1 MKLNSNTTQILKN
14 FSSINQNIMIKQ
26 GNQVRTISPTKSV
39 LARAFLN
46 QEFDSTFA
54 IYDLSR
60 FLGTVSL
67 FNEPELTLK
76 ESYVE
81 ITEGSNKF
89 KYAFSDPSLIMVA
102 PDKEIELPN
111 PEVCFTLTEDALN
124 RVMKALS
131 VSQLPDIAVTGIEGR
146 ILLQAVDTKGATN
159 DSFSVEVGETDATFR
174 MVFRSDNIKLIPG
187 KYDVSISSKGLS
199 HFKGETVEYWIA
211 VESNSKYDG

>member
-1 MKLNSNTTQILKN
+1 MKLNTNTTQILKN

-76 ESYVE
+76 DSYVE
-81 ITEGSNKF
+81 IAEGNNKF

-111 PEVCFTLTEDALN
+111 PEVRFTLTEDALG

-131 VSQLPDIAVTGIEGR
+131 LS
-146 ILLQAVDTKGATN
+146 
-159 DSFSVEVGETDATFR
+159 
-174 MVFRSDNIKLIPG
+174 LIH
-187 KYDVSISSKGLS
+187 I
-199 HFKGETVEYWIA
+199 
-211 VESNSKYDG
+211 

>member
-39 LARAFLN
+39 LARAFLS
-46 QEFDSTFA
+46 QEFDANFA

-67 FNEPELTLK
+67 FNEPELTVK
-76 ESYVE
+76 DSYVE
-81 ITEGSNKF
+81 IAEGNNKF

-111 PEVCFTLTEDALN
+111 PEVRFTLTEDALN

-146 ILLQAVDTKGATN
+146 ILLQAVDTKG
-159 DSFSVEVGETDATFR
+159 SFSVEVGETDANFR

-211 VESNSKYDG
+211 VESNSRYDG

>member
-1 MKLNSNTTQILKN
+1 
-14 FSSINQNIMIKQ
+14 MIKR

-46 QEFDSTFA
+46 QEFDATFA

-60 FLGTVSL
+60 FLGTISL
-67 FNEPELTLK
+67 FNEPELIFK
-76 ESYVE
+76 DSYVE
-81 ITEGSNKF
+81 IIEDNNKF

-102 PDKEIELPN
+102 PDKEIELPT
-111 PEVCFTLTEDALN
+111 PEVCFTMTEEALG

-131 VSQLPDIAVTGIEGR
+131 VSQLPDIAVTGIKGR
-146 ILLQAVDTKGATN
+146 ILLQAIDTKGSTN
-159 DSFSVEVGETDATFR
+159 DSFSVEVGETDANFR

-187 KYDVSISSKGLS
+187 KYDVSISSEGLS
-199 HFKGETVEYWIA
+199 HFKGENVEYWIA